1 MVLVINWQVIR
12 MRSLLIRVMI
22 TFFVTTVTVVV
33 GLILVV
39 NYQVSENFNS
49 YLYMSGMHSM
59 MMNHGNMASMMGIPE
74 RQFMMSLKQ
83 SLLLA
88 AGGMLLIGAGVS
100 YYLARNIATPVID
113 LNRAVNAVASG
124 DLDAAVIVERQ
135 DEVGQLA
142 MAFNTMTAKLKSNT
156 ILRQRFLAGVAHEL
170 RTPLTILKANLEG
183 VADGVIT
190 PDVEQMSSLIEEV
203 DRLTKLVG
211 ELRDLSLLETGQLQ
225 PEFARL
231 DITQLL
237 REVVGKSKPL
247 ASEKSINLHSKADDE
262 LPAVWADADMV
273 NQIVYNLVLN
283 AIKYTPDGGQIIIA
297 AIAESSMVQI
307 TVTDTGIGIAVE
319 DLEHV
324 FDYFYR
330 VDSARAKASG
340 GTGLGLALVKQ
351 MVLAHGGEVK
361 VESKLGQGSTFTI
374 LLPIDLHQK
383 CTVSP

>member
-1 MVLVINWQVIR
+1 
-12 MRSLLIRVMI
+12 MRSLLTRVMV
-22 TFFVTTVTVVV
+22 TFFMTTVTVVV

-49 YLYMSGMHSM
+49 YLYMSNMHGM
-59 MMNHGNMASMMGIPE
+59 MMNHGNMSSMMGIPE
-74 RQFMMSLKQ
+74 EQFIVSLKH

-88 AGGMLLIGAGVS
+88 AGGMLFIGAGVS
-100 YYLARNIATPVID
+100 YYLARSIATPVID

-124 DLDAAVIVERQ
+124 NLDTNVTVERQ

-156 ILRQRFLAGVAHEL
+156 VLRQRFLAGVAHEL

-183 VADGVIT
+183 IADGVII
-190 PDVEQMSSLIEEV
+190 PDAEQMDSLTEEV
-203 DRLTKLVG
+203 DRLTKMVG
-211 ELRDLSLLETGQLQ
+211 EIRDLSLLEAGQLQ
-225 PEFARL
+225 PEFALL

-237 REVVGKSKPL
+237 GQVIGKSRPL
-247 ASEKSINLHSKADDE
+247 ASDKNINLHIKTDDR
-262 LPAVWADADMV
+262 LPAVWADGDMV

-283 AIKYTPDGGQIIIA
+283 AIKYTPGGGQVSIV
-297 AIAESSMVQI
+297 AIAEKDMMKIKVI
-307 TVTDTGIGIAVE
+307 DTGIGIAQ
-319 DLEHV
+319 DDIEHV

-330 VDSARAKASG
+330 VDSARTKASG

-351 MVLAHGGEVK
+351 MVLAHDGK
-361 VESKLGQGSTFTI
+361 IKAESKLGQGSTFTV

-383 CTVSP
+383 TTGSPQFLHNDGIQ

>member
-1 MVLVINWQVIR
+1 

-22 TFFVTTVTVVV
+22 TFFVTTVSVVV

-49 YLYMSGMHSM
+49 YLYMSGMHGM

-74 RQFMMSLKQ
+74 KQFMVSLKQ

-100 YYLARNIATPVID
+100 YYLARNIASPVID

-124 DLDAAVIVERQ
+124 DLDATVTVERQ

-142 MAFNTMTAKLKSNT
+142 LAFNTMTAKLKSNT

-170 RTPLTILKANLEG
+170 RTPLTILKANMEG
-183 VADGVIT
+183 IADGVII
-190 PDVEQMSSLIEEV
+190 PDVEQMSSLTEEV

-211 ELRDLSLLETGQLQ
+211 ELRDLSLLEAGQLQ
-225 PEFARL
+225 PEFALL

-237 REVVGKSKPL
+237 RQVIEKSKLL
-247 ASEKSINLHSKADDE
+247 ASEKNINLHSKTGE
-262 LPAVWADADMV
+262 GLPAVWADSDMV
-273 NQIVYNLVLN
+273 NQMVYNLILN
-283 AIKYTPDGGQIIIA
+283 AIKYTPEGGQIIIA
-297 AIAESSMVQI
+297 AIAENNMVQI

-330 VDSARAKASG
+330 VDSARTKASG

-351 MVLAHGGEVK
+351 MVLAHGGEIK
-361 VESKLGQGSTFTI
+361 VESKLGQGSAFII
-374 LLPIDLHQK
+374 LLPVNPHQK
-383 CTVSP
+383 RTVSP

>member
-1 MVLVINWQVIR
+1 
-12 MRSLLIRVMI
+12 MRSLLTRVMV
-22 TFFVTTVTVVV
+22 TFFMTTVTVVV

-49 YLYMSGMHSM
+49 YLYMSNMHGM
-59 MMNHGNMASMMGIPE
+59 MMNHGNMSSMMGIPE
-74 RQFMMSLKQ
+74 EQFIVSLKH

-88 AGGMLLIGAGVS
+88 AGGMLFIGAGVS
-100 YYLARNIATPVID
+100 YYLARSIATPVID

-124 DLDAAVIVERQ
+124 NLDTNVTVERQ

-156 ILRQRFLAGVAHEL
+156 VLRQRFLAGVAHEL

-183 VADGVIT
+183 IADGVII
-190 PDVEQMSSLIEEV
+190 PDAEQMDSLTEEV
-203 DRLTKLVG
+203 DRLTKMVG
-211 ELRDLSLLETGQLQ
+211 EIRDLSLLEAGQLQ
-225 PEFARL
+225 PEFALL

-237 REVVGKSKPL
+237 GQVIGKSRPL
-247 ASEKSINLHSKADDE
+247 ASDKNINLHIKTDDR
-262 LPAVWADADMV
+262 LPAVWADGDMV

-283 AIKYTPDGGQIIIA
+283 AIKYTPGGGQVSIV
-297 AIAESSMVQI
+297 AIAEKDMMKIKVI
-307 TVTDTGIGIAVE
+307 DTGIGIAQ
-319 DLEHV
+319 DDIEHV

-330 VDSARAKASG
+330 VDSARTKASG

-351 MVLAHGGEVK
+351 MVLAHDGK
-361 VESKLGQGSTFTI
+361 IRAESKLGQGSTFTV

-383 CTVSP
+383 TTGSPQFLHNDEIQ